1 MSLRFFADHCVPN
14 AVVSALRAAGHEVAV
29 LKEHI
34 PRDSD
39 DSVVI
44 AKAQELGAILL
55 SCDGDF
61 ADIVTYPPSMYQG
74 IVALQVRNRPKTIP
88 RLMERLI
95 AYLSVNDDME
105 HYSGRLLLAET
116 HRIRS
121 RS

>member
-44 AKAQELGAILL
+44 AKAQELDAVLMSL
-55 SCDGDF
+55 NGDF
-61 ADIVTYPPSMYQG
+61 ADIVTYPPRNYKG
-74 IVALQVRNRPKTIP
+74 IVALQVLNRRR
-88 RLMERLI
+88 RLQP
-95 AYLSVNDDME
+95 
-105 HYSGRLLLAET
+105 
-116 HRIRS
+116 
-121 RS
+121 